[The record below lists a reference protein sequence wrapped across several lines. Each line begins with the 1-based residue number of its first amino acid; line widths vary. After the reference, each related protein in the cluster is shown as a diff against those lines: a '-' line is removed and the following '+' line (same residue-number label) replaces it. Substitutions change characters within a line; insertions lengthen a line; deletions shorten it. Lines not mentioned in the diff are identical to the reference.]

1 MKTLLMLL
9 LFISPLTEVEQV
21 KVSFPTKQY
30 DIFIDY
36 QNDNFSQHLVYY
48 NSRAIVTAEL
58 QSSNYLGLDLAF
70 RVAPNYAY
78 INELNPE
85 LQAVIKDLMGGS
97 HSLRDYM
104 ASISSFLKKN
114 IRYSEEEIPQSAAM
128 VLVNRRA
135 YCVGFSNLVKVFL
148 DAVGV
153 RSELVKGFYLKKD
166 KGAGESWTPVPHR
179 WVEIRLPNGL
189 KFFYD
194 PQYQRF
200 SANYITTKS
209 DVDFKRIRRFKVKVI
224 KQSKKIMN

>member
-1 MKTLLMLL
+1 MKLLLILM

-58 QSSNYLGLDLAF
+58 QSSNYMGLDLEF
-70 RVAPNYAY
+70 RVAPDYAY
-78 INELNPE
+78 MEELNPE
-85 LQAVIKDLMGGS
+85 MRAVINDLMGGS

-104 ASISSFLKKN
+104 ASISSFLEKN
-114 IRYSEEEIPQSAAM
+114 IRYSEDDIPQSAAM
-128 VLVNRRA
+128 VLANRRA
-135 YCVGFSNLVKVFL
+135 YCVGFSNLVTVFL
-148 DAVGV
+148 EAVGV
-153 RSELVKGFYLKKD
+153 KNKLVKGFYLKNER
-166 KGAGESWTPVPHR
+166 GANGFWTPVPHR
-179 WVEIRLPNGL
+179 WVEIILPNGL

-200 SANYITTKS
+200 SANYITTRS
-209 DVDFKRIRRFKVKVI
+209 DVDFKRIRKFKVKVI